1 MSGEQSTTSPRVR
14 GEGPE
19 TERRQRVVRRRRDMD
34 FTPVR
39 NGMDFL
45 LSAFD
50 HLSQRGGEPGAR
62 DLKYAVLHLQ
72 AAVEVL
78 LKARLI
84 REHWSLVFSD
94 PGKAK
99 RTDYEKGSFHSC
111 TVLGAVDRLNN
122 IVSLQISKEQRQ
134 AISTLADTRNA
145 LTHLGHAGSVYAVE
159 SQAAH
164 VLDFLLNFIHEELR
178 PALSNEGQFV
188 EMTMDQLRS
197 RLGHIKALVTHR
209 VQRLEEELKPLAGH
223 TVQCPDCQ
231 QWALVLGDEPSCH
244 FCLNRFG
251 PEEAAVWYSETHAVT
266 DEVAILLCPSCDG
279 HTVAAG
285 TSVAQDKKTRLD
297 ICFQCARDFT
307 DWEVCEMCGET
318 LVPADKEPST
328 CDPCLTGR
336 YARF

>member
-1 MSGEQSTTSPRVR
+1 MSEDRRSTPDESS
-14 GEGPE
+14 
-19 TERRQRVVRRRRDMD
+19 RQRRLVVRRRRDMD
-34 FTPVR
+34 YTPVR

-50 HLSQRGGEPGAR
+50 HLSQREGEPGAR

-134 AISTLADTRNA
+134 AISNLADTRNA
-145 LTHLGHAGSVYAVE
+145 LTHLGHTSSVYAVE

-178 PALSNEGQFV
+178 PVLSKEGPFV
-188 EMTMDQLRS
+188 ETTMDDLRT
-197 RLGHIKALVTHR
+197 RLGQVKALVKHR
-209 VQRLEEELKPLAGH
+209 VQRIEGELRPFAGH

-231 QWALVLGDEPSCH
+231 QWALVLGDEPLCH
-244 FCLNRFG
+244 FCLTRFA
-251 PEEAAVWYSETHAVT
+251 PEEAAVWYAETHAAT
-266 DEVAILLCPSCDG
+266 DQLSICPSCDE
-279 HTVAAG
+279 HTVAVGA
-285 TSVAQDKKTRLD
+285 SVAKNKTAGLD
-297 ICFQCARDFT
+297 ICFRCATDYT
-307 DWEVCEMCGET
+307 DWRVCELCSET
-318 LVPADKEPST
+318 LIPPDKEPPA
-328 CDPCLTGR
+328 CDPCLTD
-336 YARF
+336 YYEHF